1 MPKRRRRQ
9 GRRLRFAIATLVA
22 LAVAAGVWLVWRGRP
37 AIALREEAS
46 EPAASVPR
54 GPASPEKIVPR
65 EEIREGERR
74 ALEKLLEEKRSRADE
89 R

>member
-9 GRRLRFAIATLVA
+9 GRRLRFAIAIVVA
-22 LAVAAGVWLVWRGRP
+22 LAAAGGAWLVWRGRP
-37 AIALREEAS
+37 AIALREEAL
-46 EPAASVPR
+46 EPAARETR
-54 GPASPEKIVPR
+54 GTISPEKIAPR

>member
-1 MPKRRRRQ
+1 MPKRRRHR
-9 GRRLRFAIATLVA
+9 GRWLRFAIAILVA
-22 LAVAAGVWLVWRGRP
+22 LAVAAGAWLVWRGRP
-37 AIALREEAS
+37 EIVLRDEAS

-54 GPASPEKIVPR
+54 VPASPEKPEPH

-74 ALEKLLEEKRSRADE
+74 ALEKILEEKRSRDE

>member
-1 MPKRRRRQ
+1 M
-9 GRRLRFAIATLVA
+9 FAIAIVVA
-22 LAVAAGVWLVWRGRP
+22 LAAAGGAWLVWRGRP
-37 AIALREEAS
+37 AIALREEAP
-46 EPAASVPR
+46 EPAASVTR
-54 GPASPEKIVPR
+54 APASPGNIAPR

>member
-9 GRRLRFAIATLVA
+9 GRWLWIAIAAA
-22 LAVAAGVWLVWRGRP
+22 LAVAGGAWLVWRGRP
-37 AIALREEAS
+37 AIALRGGAS
-46 EPAASVPR
+46 EPEASVTR
-54 GPASPEKIVPR
+54 APASPEKIAPR